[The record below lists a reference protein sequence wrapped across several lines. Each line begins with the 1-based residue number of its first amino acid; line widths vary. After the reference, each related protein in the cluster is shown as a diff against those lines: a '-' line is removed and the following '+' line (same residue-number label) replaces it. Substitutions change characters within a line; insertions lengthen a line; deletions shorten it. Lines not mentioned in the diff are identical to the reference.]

1 MTLIQIEQFH
11 ELFSLFLRLANF
23 KHIEKNIVLT
33 ACMMIIAAFEK
44 IIFAHGLCVLLLYQ
58 CDFKAIMQFFFMNIV
73 NK

>member
-1 MTLIQIEQFH
+1 
-11 ELFSLFLRLANF
+11 
-23 KHIEKNIVLT
+23 
-33 ACMMIIAAFEK
+33 MMIIAAFEK